1 MTVVEL
7 IQLINN
13 LDRREQKRL
22 FTLRELSALSGKTR
36 PATGMALQRAARKG
50 IVARVGNLWIN
61 LMHPPEIAELARTLV
76 SPSYISFESALYHHG
91 ILSQSPRGELT
102 VATIGRP
109 RCVETPLGA
118 IRFIH
123 LKRPLF
129 FGFDADRMA
138 LAEKAWLDLIYIRGR
153 RGRDQLLSEEVYL
166 DRLHARR
173 LRDFARRFPPWVSR
187 KQNRPR

>member
-76 SPSYISFESALYHHG
+76 SPSYISF
-91 ILSQSPRGELT
+91 
-102 VATIGRP
+102 
-109 RCVETPLGA
+109 
-118 IRFIH
+118 
-123 LKRPLF
+123 
-129 FGFDADRMA
+129 
-138 LAEKAWLDLIYIRGR
+138 
-153 RGRDQLLSEEVYL
+153 
-166 DRLHARR
+166 
-173 LRDFARRFPPWVSR
+173 
-187 KQNRPR
+187 